1 MKKRFLSSAILLSL
15 SLPVFAADGDIH
27 QVTILGTSD
36 LHGHFMAWDYA
47 ADKLNTRGSLSQIAT
62 KVSEIRQERF
72 IHKDDSTNKE
82 QSIHTEKSN
91 IILVDAGD
99 TIQGNFVETFKDEP
113 VDPMMLGFNHMKYDV
128 WVLGNHEFDFGLKTL
143 DRAVSQFK
151 GHSLGGNIKRK
162 DGNPFLPG
170 YTILERNG
178 IKIGVIG
185 MDTPMTEVFAKG
197 TNRLEGVTFT
207 NPTLE
212 VKKVIQEI
220 DDKVDA
226 IVLVAHMGIENENDI
241 ANTGV
246 TDIAN
251 ANPELDAIVAG
262 HMHTRID
269 KAVVNGVI
277 ITEPDKYGRALSR
290 IDLQFEERN
299 GKFTLVNKDSFTYKI
314 QGIKSDES
322 MDELYQPYHK
332 RLREMA
338 NRPVAQLTGVDLV
351 PENEIRGIPQVHVQ
365 DTGISALFQEAS
377 FFYAPKANVIAL
389 QIDNDKAELDVGPI
403 KAKDI
408 AYNYQYAGGE
418 ITVYKMTGKELKT
431 YMEWS
436 ADYFNSVKPGDV
448 TYSFNPTRR
457 ASKYSTNDFFAG
469 VTYTIDLTQPT
480 GQRITNLAFADGTPV
495 TDKTEIRIGMNSY
508 RMGHLTK
515 KGGVL
520 EGASFPILF
529 DTEAEYGEEAGTI
542 RNLTIRYLTEEK
554 NGVYEGKPLQRW
566 KLYGLDS
573 RYNKQREIVK
583 ALINSE
589 KISVPASENGR
600 YTNIASINVKE
611 LLFETIEAK
620 EAAITTRKNKLA
632 QASEYESKQIKR
644 ELTLIEALN

>member
-1 MKKRFLSSAILLSL
+1 MKKTLLSSAIFLSL
-15 SLPVFAADGDIH
+15 SFPALAADGDIH

-36 LHGHFMAWDYA
+36 LHGHFMPWDYA
-47 ADKLNTRGSLSQIAT
+47 ADKLNMRGSLSQIAT
-62 KVSEIRQERF
+62 KVKEIR
-72 IHKDDSTNKE
+72 TE
-82 QSIHTEKSN
+82 QPNT
-91 IILVDAGD
+91 ILVDAGD

-113 VDPMMLGFNHMKYDV
+113 VDPMMLGFNEMKYDV
-128 WVLGNHEFDFGLKTL
+128 WVLGNHEFDFGLGVLNRSLK
-143 DRAVSQFK
+143 QFK
-151 GHSLGGNIKRK
+151 GQSLGGNIKRP

-170 YTILERNG
+170 YTVIERGG

-185 MDTPMTEVFAKG
+185 MDTPMTQVFAEG

-212 VKKVIQEI
+212 VKKVIEQI

-226 IVLVAHMGIENENDI
+226 IVLVAHMGLDNENDI

-290 IDLQFEERN
+290 VDLQFEER
-299 GKFTLVNKDSFTYKI
+299 GGQFTLVNKDSFTYKI
-314 QGIKSDES
+314 KGIDSDEK
-322 MDELYQPYHK
+322 MEALYQPYHK

-338 NRPVAQLTGVDLV
+338 NREVAELTGVDLV

-377 FFYAPKANVIAL
+377 FHYAPKANVIAL
-389 QIDNDKAELDVGPI
+389 QIDNDNAELDVGPI

-418 ITVYKMTGKELKT
+418 ITVYQMTGKELKT

-436 ADYFNSVKPGDV
+436 AGYFNSVKPGDV
-448 TYSFNPTRR
+448 TYSFDPERR

-469 VTYTIDLTQPT
+469 VTYKIDLTKPK
-480 GQRITNLAFADGTPV
+480 GERITDLKFADGSAV
-495 TDKTEIRIGMNSY
+495 TDKSDVRIGMNSY

-520 EGASFPILF
+520 EGRSFPVLF
-529 DTEAEYGEEAGTI
+529 DTEAEYGEEQGTI
-542 RNLTIRYLTEEK
+542 RNLTIRYLTEQK
-554 NGVYEGKPLQRW
+554 HGTYEGKPQQRW
-566 KLYGLDS
+566 QLVGLDDS
-573 RYNKQREIVK
+573 YNEQREIVK
-583 ALINSE
+583 TLINSGE
-589 KISVPASENGR
+589 ITVPSSEDGR
-600 YTNIASINVKE
+600 YTNIASINVKDW
-611 LLFETIEAK
+611 LFTSAK
-620 EAAITTRKNKLA
+620 EQQKALA
-632 QASEYESKQIKR
+632 LREAQLVDASEGEKRKLEREIALIK
-644 ELTLIEALN
+644 ALN